1 MRSSRRAVCVLGAAL
16 LTTSLAAC
24 VSKSTKATAAGE
36 TPKNVQ
42 IIVDTGPGGGSDLF
56 AREVLKIATTDKLIT
71 TNWPVVSQ
79 PQGGGL
85 GAMAFMKNKAKQDN
99 FVAAF
104 TSKWIVAALSTPNTP
119 AKLSDLTPIAEIAD
133 ETQVIAA
140 PASAPYDTM
149 AGFIQAAKASP
160 GKLVQTG
167 GSINSVDNLIA
178 LQIEK
183 LSGASWKYLSFD
195 DGGPRITALLR
206 GDAQIDI
213 GAESDF
219 SDQIAAGKLKLIGVV
234 SNQRLTDMPNVS
246 TLAEQGVDL
255 GNLPTQIQFRG
266 IAGPPGMS
274 PAAVKYYADLLQK
287 MVATPEWA
295 TYLKSQGLT
304 TKFVT
309 GNDLTS
315 LLSNF
320 TTTIQPLVASLAQSG
335 S

>member
-1 MRSSRRAVCVLGAAL
+1 
-16 LTTSLAAC
+16 
-24 VSKSTKATAAGE
+24 
-36 TPKNVQ
+36 
-42 IIVDTGPGGGSDLF
+42 
-56 AREVLKIATTDKLIT
+56 
-71 TNWPVVSQ
+71 
-79 PQGGGL
+79 
-85 GAMAFMKNKAKQDN
+85 
-99 FVAAF
+99 
-104 TSKWIVAALSTPNTP
+104 
-119 AKLSDLTPIAEIAD
+119 
-133 ETQVIAA
+133 
-140 PASAPYDTM
+140 M

-295 TYLKSQGLT
+295 AYLKSQGLT

-309 GNDLTS
+309 GNDLTA